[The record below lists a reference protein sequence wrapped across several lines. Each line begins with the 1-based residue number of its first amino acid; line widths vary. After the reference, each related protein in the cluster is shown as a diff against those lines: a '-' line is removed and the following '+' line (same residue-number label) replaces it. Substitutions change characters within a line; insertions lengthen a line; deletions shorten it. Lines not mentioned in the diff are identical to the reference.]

1 MALYAYPS
9 CSTASLSFIRVPFC
23 EQAARSSVFLAPPRS
38 YSLLVLLL
46 QRNLPP
52 FLSLFRL
59 FRSPLSLSLS
69 LLVYI
74 AACPTPLAPSLRTLS
89 PPLPTLVPDVD
100 PFRPVPVSLRSSSF
114 SNSPRWHHRP
124 LCSSLDAEER
134 LNANH
139 RAATGPWLF
148 CLPREV
154 WYVVM
159 VWRSAVH
166 PRKKR
171 LHSLLW
177 FRGLLSTEIRTAYER
192 QTNARTTP
200 AW

>member
-46 QRNLPP
+46 QRNLPS

-74 AACPTPLAPSLRTLS
+74 AVCPTPLAPSLRTL
-89 PPLPTLVPDVD
+89 PPPVCLRWFPTSTPLD
-100 PFRPVPVSLRSSSF
+100 PFPCLSA
-114 SNSPRWHHRP
+114 PRHFPIP
-124 LCSSLDAEER
+124 LA
-134 LNANH
+134 
-139 RAATGPWLF
+139 G
-148 CLPREV
+148 
-154 WYVVM
+154 
-159 VWRSAVH
+159 
-166 PRKKR
+166 
-171 LHSLLW
+171 
-177 FRGLLSTEIRTAYER
+177 
-192 QTNARTTP
+192 TTVLCAP
-200 AW
+200 P

>member
-69 LLVYI
+69 PRLHRGLSYPPRTLFTNPPPPV
-74 AACPTPLAPSLRTLS
+74 CLRWFPTSTPL
-89 PPLPTLVPDVD
+89 D
-100 PFRPVPVSLRSSSF
+100 PFPCLSA
-114 SNSPRWHHRP
+114 PRHFPIP
-124 LCSSLDAEER
+124 LA
-134 LNANH
+134 
-139 RAATGPWLF
+139 G
-148 CLPREV
+148 
-154 WYVVM
+154 
-159 VWRSAVH
+159 
-166 PRKKR
+166 
-171 LHSLLW
+171 
-177 FRGLLSTEIRTAYER
+177 
-192 QTNARTTP
+192 TTVLCAP
-200 AW
+200 P

>member
-1 MALYAYPS
+1 MRTLLAPQPLFP
-9 CSTASLSFIRVPFC
+9 
-23 EQAARSSVFLAPPRS
+23 SSVYHSASKLPVPPS
-38 YSLLVLLL
+38 S
-46 QRNLPP
+46 NLPP

-59 FRSPLSLSLS
+59 FRPLSLSLS

-74 AACPTPLAPSLRTLS
+74 AACPTPLAPSLRTLP

-100 PFRPVPVSLRSSSF
+100 PFRPDPVSLRSSSF

-154 WYVVM
+154 
-159 VWRSAVH
+159 
-166 PRKKR
+166 
-171 LHSLLW
+171 
-177 FRGLLSTEIRTAYER
+177 
-192 QTNARTTP
+192 
-200 AW
+200 

>member
-69 LLVYI
+69 PRLHRGLSY
-74 AACPTPLAPSLRTLS
+74 PPRTLFTN
-89 PPLPTLVPDVD
+89 PPPPRLPTLVPDVD

-154 WYVVM
+154 
-159 VWRSAVH
+159 
-166 PRKKR
+166 
-171 LHSLLW
+171 
-177 FRGLLSTEIRTAYER
+177 
-192 QTNARTTP
+192 
-200 AW
+200 

>member
-1 MALYAYPS
+1 MRTLLAPQPLFPS
-9 CSTASLSFIRVPFC
+9 SVYHSASKLPVLPSFSLLLAPT
-23 EQAARSSVFLAPPRS
+23 RSSSFSSNATFPLFSRS
-38 YSLLVLLL
+38 FASCA
-46 QRNLPP
+46 
-52 FLSLFRL
+52 
-59 FRSPLSLSLS
+59 PLSLSLS

-154 WYVVM
+154 
-159 VWRSAVH
+159 
-166 PRKKR
+166 
-171 LHSLLW
+171 
-177 FRGLLSTEIRTAYER
+177 
-192 QTNARTTP
+192 
-200 AW
+200 

>member
-1 MALYAYPS
+1 MRTLLAPQPLFPS
-9 CSTASLSFIRVPFC
+9 SVYHSASKLPVPPSFLLLLAPI
-23 EQAARSSVFLAPPRS
+23 RSSSISSNATFPHFSRS
-38 YSLLVLLL
+38 FASSA
-46 QRNLPP
+46 
-52 FLSLFRL
+52 LSLFL
-59 FRSPLSLSLS
+59 SFSPSLSPRLHHGLFYPPS
-69 LLVYI
+69 H
-74 AACPTPLAPSLRTLS
+74 PLYEPS

-192 QTNARTTP
+192 QTHARTTP
-200 AW
+200 AG